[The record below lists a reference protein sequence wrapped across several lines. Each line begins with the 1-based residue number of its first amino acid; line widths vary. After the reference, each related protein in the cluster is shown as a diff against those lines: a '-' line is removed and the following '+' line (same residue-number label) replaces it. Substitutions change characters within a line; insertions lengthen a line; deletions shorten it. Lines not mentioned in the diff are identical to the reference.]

1 MLQVAFDAAT
11 EAMLIID
18 AERQVHWANQ
28 AAADL
33 LLGGVPIQLANRKLD
48 DLMALKSEQV
58 DGHPM
63 LALLDRRYP
72 LPNASGDGRCR
83 IALNDG
89 GRSAYFGCAGDRS
102 N

>member
-18 AERQVHWANQ
+18 AERKVHWANQ

-48 DLMALKSEQV
+48 DLMALK
-58 DGHPM
+58 P
-63 LALLDRRYP
+63 
-72 LPNASGDGRCR
+72 
-83 IALNDG
+83 
-89 GRSAYFGCAGDRS
+89 
-102 N
+102 